1 MAAKLNRRDILS
13 LAAISAAGLTLAAC
27 SDSSDAASTPS
38 KETTGATTAD
48 APEPQGT
55 VDTAKLYQPGKLKD
69 EVLGKADAPVTIVE
83 YASMTCPHCA
93 EFAVNTLPEI
103 QKKYIDTGK
112 VRLILREFPFDPRA
126 AAAFML
132 ARCAP
137 DGRYYPMV
145 EVLFKQQ
152 MQWAAAQDAEAPLL
166 QIAKLAGFT
175 QESFKACLTNQQLLD
190 DLNATRERGEKDFG
204 VTATPTF
211 FINGKKYVGALS
223 VQQMSAIIDGLL

>member
-13 LAAISAAGLTLAAC
+13 LAAVSAAGLALAAC
-27 SDSSDAASTPS
+27 SDSSSDAASTPS
-38 KETTGATTAD
+38 KETTGATSD
-48 APEPQGT
+48 VPQPQGT

-69 EVLGKADAPVTIVE
+69 MVMGKADAPVTIVE

-93 EFAVNTLPEI
+93 EFTEKTLPAI
-103 QKKYIDTGK
+103 KQKYIDTGK
-112 VRLILREFPFDPRA
+112 AKLILREFPFDPRA

-137 DGRYYPMV
+137 EGQYFPMV
-145 EVLFKQQ
+145 DVLFKQQ

-190 DLNATRERGEKDFG
+190 DLNATRDRGEKEFG

-211 FINGKKYVGALS
+211 FIDGKKYVGALS
-223 VQQMSAIIDGLL
+223 VEQMSAIIDGLL